1 MPSPRP
7 RHSHFHRHLAM
18 LLCLPLLLAAC
29 GGGDANFDTT
39 PVRAMTV
46 VAATGKA
53 MAGAGVTVQ
62 DAARATV
69 GTGTTDANGK
79 LVLKLPATAAAPF
92 LLTVTPTSGIAQYAI
107 SLKDTAVNVTP
118 LTSVLAMQLLN
129 TTPPT
134 ATAAQ
139 LAAVDAAKLATAQ
152 TQLATALADA
162 MHAMGVSATYDF
174 VNGPLVPGSS
184 TDAADKLLDQL
195 AVKINGAD
203 IDIVNT
209 SGTILAQ
216 ITKGSAPRA
225 TGKSLLTAPTTPT
238 TRQQALMAMMPGTA
252 TAPVFIE
259 VALDELLPTQPAV
272 GYDQIYYKLG
282 RYGAEDLV
290 MEKTNKPKKFAELCE
305 ANGQDDVVTKTANV
319 TGATLIKPPATFAC
333 KSPVGTKPGD
343 MKTVVV
349 GPGGKLYLTDGHHTF
364 SAFWDA
370 DGGVNHQLKVWVKLT
385 DNLSKLNEFDFWT
398 QMKSSKKVWLKDG
411 ANRAIVT
418 GQLPQQIGLTSLAND
433 PYRALVYFTRD
444 AGYIVPDAS
453 TEFLEFYWGDWL
465 RGKLDLSTYDLTN
478 TASYSSAILK
488 ASQAMVALQA
498 TDVVSNSATAA
509 ALGWSGK
516 LDTKALDDLVT
527 PTGKLTYLIA
537 YKKSLVK

>member
-1 MPSPRP
+1 MPTTRPRP
-7 RHSHFHRHLAM
+7 ARLPRQLA
-18 LLCLPLLLAAC
+18 LLLSLPLLLAAC
-29 GGGDANFDTT
+29 GGGDDHLDAT

-53 MAGAGVTVQ
+53 MAGAAVTVQ
-62 DAARATV
+62 DAAKTTV
-69 GTGTTDANGK
+69 GAGTTDASGK
-79 LVLKLPATAAAPF
+79 LVLNLPVAATAPF
-92 LLTVTPTSGIAQYAI
+92 LLTVTPTTGSAQYAV

-129 TTPPT
+129 PTPAT

-139 LAAVDAAKLATAQ
+139 LAAVDAARLATAQ

-162 MHAMGVSATYDF
+162 MRAMGVPATYDF
-174 VNGPLVPGSS
+174 VNGPLAPGSS
-184 TDAADKLLDQL
+184 TDAADSLLDQL
-195 AVKINGAD
+195 AVRVNGSD

-209 SGTILAQ
+209 GGTILAQ
-216 ITKGSAPRA
+216 ITSGSAPRA
-225 TGKSLLTAPTTPT
+225 TGNALLATPATPT
-238 TRQQALMAMMPGTA
+238 VRQQALMAMTPGTA

-282 RYGAEDLV
+282 RYGAEDLI

-319 TGATLIKPPATFAC
+319 SGATLIKPPATFAC
-333 KSPVGTKPGD
+333 KAPVGTKPGD

-385 DNLSKLNEFDFWT
+385 DNLSKLNEVDFWT
-398 QMKSSKKVWLKDG
+398 RMKSSKKVWLKDG

-418 GQLPQQIGLTSLAND
+418 GQLPQHIGLASLAND

-478 TASYSSAILK
+478 SASYSAAILK
-488 ASQAMVALQA
+488 ASQAMVALQPTA
-498 TDVVSNSATAA
+498 VVSNDATAA
-509 ALGWSGK
+509 TLGWSGK

-527 PTGKLTYLIA
+527 PTGKLTYSIA

>member
-1 MPSPRP
+1 
-7 RHSHFHRHLAM
+7 
-18 LLCLPLLLAAC
+18 
-29 GGGDANFDTT
+29 
-39 PVRAMTV
+39 
-46 VAATGKA
+46 
-53 MAGAGVTVQ
+53 
-62 DAARATV
+62 
-69 GTGTTDANGK
+69 
-79 LVLKLPATAAAPF
+79 
-92 LLTVTPTSGIAQYAI
+92 
-107 SLKDTAVNVTP
+107 
-118 LTSVLAMQLLN
+118 LLN
-129 TTPPT
+129 TTPAT
-134 ATAAQ
+134 ATASQ
-139 LAAVDAAKLATAQ
+139 LAALDATKLATAQ
-152 TQLATALADA
+152 TRLAAALAEA
-162 MHAMGVSATYDF
+162 MRAMGVSATYDF

-184 TDAADKLLDQL
+184 ADAADKLLDQL
-195 AVKINGAD
+195 AVKVNGAD

-209 SGTILAQ
+209 SGTIVAQ
-216 ITKGSAPRA
+216 ITNGSDPRA
-225 TGKSLLTAPTTPT
+225 TGKALLATPATPT
-238 TRQQALMAMMPGTA
+238 TRQQQLMAMVAGTA
-252 TAPVFIE
+252 TAPVFLE

-319 TGATLIKPPATFAC
+319 SGTTLIQPPATFAC

-343 MKTVVV
+343 MKTVVI

-370 DGGVNHQLKVWVKLT
+370 DGGVNHKLKVWVKLT
-385 DNLSKLNEFDFWT
+385 DNFSKLNEADFWAT
-398 QMKSSKKVWLKDG
+398 MKASKKVWLKNG

-418 GQLPQQIGLTSLAND
+418 GQLPQQIGLAALAND

-465 RGKLDLSTYDLTN
+465 RGKIDLSTYDLTN
-478 TASYSSAILK
+478 TASYASAILK

-498 TDVVSNSATAA
+498 TDVVSNGATAA
-509 ALGWSGK
+509 SLGWSGK

-527 PTGKLTYLIA
+527 PTGKLTYSIA

>member
-1 MPSPRP
+1 
-7 RHSHFHRHLAM
+7 M
-18 LLCLPLLLAAC
+18 LLGLPLLLTAC
-29 GGGDANFDTT
+29 GGGDANLDTT

-53 MAGAGVTVQ
+53 MAGAAVTVQ
-62 DAARATV
+62 DAAKATV

-79 LVLKLPATAAAPF
+79 LVLNLPATAAAPF
-92 LLTVTPTSGIAQYAI
+92 LLTVTPTTGSPQYAV

-118 LTSVLAMQLLN
+118 LTSVLTMQLLN
-129 TTPPT
+129 TTPAT

-162 MHAMGVSATYDF
+162 MRAMGVSATYDF
-174 VNGPLVPGSS
+174 VNGTLVPGSS
-184 TDAADKLLDQL
+184 TDAADKLLDQV
-195 AVKINGAD
+195 AVKVNGAD

-216 ITKGSAPRA
+216 ITNGSAPRA
-225 TGKSLLTAPTTPT
+225 TGNALLATPATPT
-238 TRQQALMAMMPGTA
+238 ARQQALMAMTPGTA

-282 RYGAEDLV
+282 RYGAEGLI

-305 ANGQDDVVTKTANV
+305 ANGQEDVITKTANI
-319 TGATLIKPPATFAC
+319 TGATLINPPATFAC

-370 DGGVNHQLKVWVKLT
+370 DGGVNHKLKVWVKLT
-385 DNLSKLNEFDFWT
+385 DNLSKLNEVDFWA

-418 GQLPQQIGLTSLAND
+418 GQLPQQIGLASLAND

-465 RGKLDLSTYDLTN
+465 RGKLNLSTYDLTN
-478 TASYSSAILK
+478 TASYASAILT
-488 ASQAMVALQA
+488 ASQAMVALQS
-498 TDVVSNSATAA
+498 TDVVSNGATAA
-509 ALGWSGK
+509 SLGWSGK

-527 PTGKLTYLIA
+527 PTGKLTYSIA